1 MLSGIRHGCSTGATI
16 VAWLVLAQAAHAD
29 CYEHHAARFRLDPNL
44 LRAIADVESGGR
56 PEAVNRTHLGR
67 TGTTDV
73 GLMQINTGWL
83 PHLARHGI
91 SASDLQ
97 DPCTSI
103 EIGAWILHG
112 LVQRMGNTWE
122 AVGAYNA
129 ACSSLKGAACT
140 QARSD
145 YAWRVFRKLRARTSS
160 PAAPVNGGRPR
171 IAPAPASGLTS
182 LRLDTPSSPPDGHEG
197 PRS

>member
-1 MLSGIRHGCSTGATI
+1 MLSGIRHGCRTGATI
-16 VAWLVLAQAAHAD
+16 VVWLALARAAHAD
-29 CYEHHAARFRLDPNL
+29 CFEHHAARFGLDPNL

-56 PEAVNRTHLGR
+56 PQAVNRSHLGR

-91 SASDLQ
+91 AASDLQ

-129 ACSSLKGAACT
+129 ACSSLKGTACT

-145 YAWRVFRKLRARTSS
+145 YAWRVFRRLSARASG
-160 PAAPVNGGRPR
+160 AAAAAAAARPR
-171 IAPAPASGLTS
+171 VAPAPVSGLVSLQLDASTS
-182 LRLDTPSSPPDGHEG
+182 PADGLEE